1 MDAAA
6 PYSEV
11 MSDMKLRLA
20 ARGIEV
26 SRELKDFI
34 ERRAH
39 FGLGRFARRI
49 KSLTVRLTD
58 LNGPRGGVDQR
69 CDIRVDAGLGQ
80 DVIVSERRAS
90 IHAAVTVAT
99 ERAARAL
106 GRRLELA
113 EVRR

>member
-1 MDAAA
+1 MDVSG

-26 SRELKDFI
+26 SRELRDFI

-39 FGLGRFARRI
+39 FGLRRFARRI

-58 LNGPRGGVDQR
+58 LNGPRGGVDQC
-69 CDIRVDAGLGQ
+69 CDIRVDVGLGQ
-80 DVIVSERRAS
+80 DVIVSERRSS
-90 IHAAVTVAT
+90 IYAAVTVAT
-99 ERAARAL
+99 ERASRAL
-106 GRRLELA
+106 GRQLELA
-113 EVRR
+113 EARR